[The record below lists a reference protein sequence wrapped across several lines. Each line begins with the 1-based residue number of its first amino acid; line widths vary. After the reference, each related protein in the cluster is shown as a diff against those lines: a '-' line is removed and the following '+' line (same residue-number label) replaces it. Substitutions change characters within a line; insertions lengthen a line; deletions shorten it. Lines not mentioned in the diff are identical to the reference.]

1 MRIRKRDGNK
11 EHHFQLRG
19 VVGIS
24 LVGREKAYHW
34 SPLPRLRQADEIRG
48 AGDMTVLLQKEIIKL
63 LANGPMTDGE
73 IRNRLNSQMW
83 DVSHEDVLDA
93 LL

>member
-1 MRIRKRDGNK
+1 
-11 EHHFQLRG
+11 
-19 VVGIS
+19 
-24 LVGREKAYHW
+24 
-34 SPLPRLRQADEIRG
+34 
-48 AGDMTVLLQKEIIKL
+48 MTVLLQKEIIKL

-93 LL
+93 LRWLQGQLVVECPRKGPRF